1 MLGKWIRKLLTRKTV
16 KLQGKRRTL
25 RIEDEEPEDKLVI
38 LTEFAIITIIV
49 LSAVEIVHIIVLK
62 QWNENVFYAVTGLIG
77 TVTGII
83 IGRKT

>member
-1 MLGKWIRKLLTRKTV
+1 MLGKWITKLLTRKII
-16 KLQGKRRTL
+16 KLEGKRRTL
-25 RIEDEEPEDKLVI
+25 RVEDEEPEEKLVI
-38 LTEFAIITIIV
+38 LTEFAIVTIIV

-62 QWNENVFYAVTGLIG
+62 ELNENVFYAITGLIG